1 MREIK
6 EKMYYIVHINYSVDT
21 AYIFCYQKT
30 RVFTTNQA
38 WKFIEDINNSSKIE
52 GHLVI
57 NNRSIR
63 EIKDYLEKN
72 YLADCNFDNTK
83 TIFLITNVVSDE
95 RGNDIEDYT
104 AAEKKYE
111 EELELLLDENAAY
124 DYPGNINVVDV
135 NSFSELEQEEKDKVL
150 YKEELGYDYEED
162 RMNRKYEIVVVDLE
176 TTGFDFYKDEI
187 LQVSI
192 IDQDENVLLNEYCK
206 PEKNNTWPEA
216 EAVNGISP
224 DMVKDKKP
232 FEFYSKKIEEII
244 NNAKLVL
251 IYNAKFDFNF
261 LRAKGLDLH
270 CKVRDVMLEFAEV
283 FGDFNEYFGNYK
295 WQKLIT
301 AAEYYNYNFKAHDSL
316 EDVKATLFV
325 HKKME
330 ELDKD
335 KFNKHIID
343 TQIIPDDDGE
353 TPF

>member
-1 MREIK
+1 MIEIK
-6 EKMYYIVHINYSVDT
+6 EKRYYIVHINYSVNA
-21 AYIFCYQKT
+21 AYIFRYDRT
-30 RVFTTNQA
+30 RVFTTKQA
-38 WKFIEDINNSSKIE
+38 WNFIYDKKNSDSICYRQS
-52 GHLVI
+52 I
-57 NNRSIR
+57 NNRNIR
-63 EIKDYLEKN
+63 EITDDVEKEYFSIFN
-72 YLADCNFDNTK
+72 LDDTK
-83 TIFLITNVVSDE
+83 IIVLTTNVVSDKK
-95 RGNDIEDYT
+95 GNDIICYT

-111 EELELLLDENAAY
+111 EELEFLLDENYAY
-124 DYPGNINVVDV
+124 SSENVNIVDV
-135 NSFSELEQEEKDKVL
+135 NSFSELEQEEKDKAL
-150 YKEELGYDYEED
+150 YKEVLRYDYKED

>member
-1 MREIK
+1 MREIR
-6 EKMYYIVHINYSVDT
+6 EKMYYIVHINYSVNR
-21 AYIFCYQKT
+21 AYIFSYCKT
-30 RVFTTNQA
+30 RVFTINQA
-38 WKFIEDINNSSKIE
+38 WKFIKDINNSSKID
-52 GHLVI
+52 GRIRI

-63 EIKDYLEKN
+63 EIEDDIEKK

-83 TIFLITNVVSDE
+83 TIFLVTNIVSDE
-95 RGNDIEDYT
+95 TGNDITNYT

-111 EELELLLDENAAY
+111 EELELLLDE
-124 DYPGNINVVDV
+124 V
-135 NSFSELEQEEKDKVL
+135 NSFSELEQEERDKAL

-176 TTGFDFYKDEI
+176 TTGFNFYEDEI
-187 LQVSI
+187 LQISI
-192 IDQDENVLLNEYCK
+192 IDQDENILLNEYCK

-232 FEFYSKKIEEII
+232 FKFYAKKIEEII
-244 NNAKLVL
+244 NSAKLVL
-251 IYNAKFDFNF
+251 IYNAKFDYNF
-261 LRAKGLDLH
+261 LEAKGLDLH
-270 CKVRDVMLEFAEV
+270 CKIRDVMLEFAEV

-301 AAEYYNYNFKAHDSL
+301 AAEYYNYEFKAHDSL

-343 TQIIPDDDGE
+343 TQVIPDDDGE

>member
-6 EKMYYIVHINYSVDT
+6 EKRYYIIHINYSINRVYVFYYDR
-21 AYIFCYQKT
+21 K

-38 WKFIEDINNSSKIE
+38 WSFINDKNNSDSILNRASISKKQSIKE
-52 GHLVI
+52 ISENMKKDII
-57 NNRSIR
+57 NV
-63 EIKDYLEKN
+63 
-72 YLADCNFDNTK
+72 DNTK
-83 TIFLITNVVSDE
+83 IIVLTTLVSSDE
-95 RGNDIEDYT
+95 NGNDIEMYS

-111 EELELLLDENAAY
+111 EELELLLDEDTAY

-135 NSFSELEQEEKDKVL
+135 NSFSELEQEEKDKAL
-150 YKEELGYDYEED
+150 YKEVLRYDYEED

-176 TTGFDFYKDEI
+176 TTGFDFYKDAI

-192 IDQDENVLLNEYCK
+192 KDQDENVLLNEYCK

-224 DMVKDKKP
+224 DMVKNKKP
-232 FEFYSKKIEEII
+232 FEFYAKRIEEII